1 MSEKKWLVGTDNGM
15 LLINNTEFTTKI
27 EEATPFEHI
36 GDAMRECIRL
46 NNIELGLTSKF
57 KVIPLYSKEKFLL

>member
-1 MSEKKWLVGTDNGM
+1 MKQWLVGTDNGM
-15 LLINNTEFTTKI
+15 LLVNGMEFTTDINK
-27 EEATPFEHI
+27 ATLFDKI

-57 KVIPLYSKEKFLL
+57 KVIPH

>member
-1 MSEKKWLVGTDNGM
+1 MKQWLVGTDDGM
-15 LLINNTEFTTKI
+15 LLVSNTEFTSDISK
-27 EEATPFEHI
+27 ATQFNKI

-57 KVIPLYSKEKFLL
+57 KVIPI

>member
-1 MSEKKWLVGTDNGM
+1 MKQWLIGTDNGM
-15 LLINNTEFTTKI
+15 LLVNGMEFTTEIDK
-27 EEATPFEHI
+27 ATRFNKI

-57 KVIPLYSKEKFLL
+57 KVIPL

>member
-1 MSEKKWLVGTDNGM
+1 MKQWLVGTDNGM
-15 LLINNTEFTTKI
+15 LLVNDMEFTNEINKAI
-27 EEATPFEHI
+27 PFGNI

-57 KVIPLYSKEKFLL
+57 KVIPL